1 MNKMYD
7 PSVPEGERI
16 ALMMSDLYRPA
27 LHITSKMQIQVS
39 SFKSSVKDILDF
51 TAEGCRVLR
60 IVHTA
65 GQDTHAVV
73 PTSVNSFHNLQPVI
87 ETNKPMYMAKALTNS
102 KTKAWDKLVDCIND
116 AKQMMPS
123 FIEGH
128 VRIGYNSLVNQR
140 KMHMSY
146 RDSLNNTAIAALVQ
160 VFFNERNAIDVRP
173 DIREAL
179 ETVRSERDRRD
190 NYRKEVDGLMR
201 RMYEPRK
208 WFITYLPTHGYTV
221 RQIDIAHSWD
231 NIKKEAVQNVEEGEK
246 PDIVEVVPMQFF
258 RSLEDMPEQMKQE
271 SLPSLT
277 YAKLHM
283 QGKHSELKF
292 DAEPHDLVPCISG
305 SNKACIFSADTGVS
319 YLTYHETRSVL
330 IDAG

>member
-39 SFKSSVKDILDF
+39 SFKASIGRSILDF

-60 IVHTA
+60 VVH
-65 GQDTHAVV
+65 GEKQDTYVSV
-73 PTSVNSFHNLQPVI
+73 PSSVHSFHNLESVI
-87 ETNKPMYMAKALTNS
+87 ETNKPMYMAKALTNTR
-102 KTKAWDKLVDCIND
+102 TKAWDKLVDRIND
-116 AKQMMPS
+116 AKGSMLS

-190 NYRKEVDGLMR
+190 KNRNEVDELMR
-201 RMYEPRK
+201 RMFEPRK
-208 WFITYLPTHGYTV
+208 WFITYMPTHGYTV

-231 NIKKEAVQNVEEGEK
+231 NIQKEAVHNVGEK
-246 PDIVEVVPMQFF
+246 PGIVEVVSMQFF

-271 SLPSLT
+271 ILPSLT

-283 QGKHSELKF
+283 QGRHPELKF
-292 DAEPHDLVPCISG
+292 DAEPNDLVPYIENGNVS
-305 SNKACIFSADTGVS
+305 SIMSADTGVS
-319 YLTYHETRSVL
+319 YLTYHETRSVM